1 MHNPLRFL
9 LASLLVPAVVLLGE
23 TASLAQYYPP
33 AAPPPAAPPPG
44 YGPPPGQPM
53 PGYAPTPYRPAYQ
66 PMPVAYPGYHE
77 HDGFYMRLAIGAG
90 YLNTTMSVSGDSATL
105 SGFAGSFAA
114 AFGGAIAPNLI
125 LYGEISGMSANE
137 PELSYRGTSTT
148 QRDVTFSMLTF
159 GPGLAYYLQPMNV
172 YFSGSVGFGYFNASD
187 DNDYY
192 EDENSD
198 LGFGF
203 STMMGKEWWVTA
215 DWGLGVAAQFQMATA
230 KLDDTRFTGYGFA
243 LMLSATYN

>member
-33 AAPPPAAPPPG
+33 AAPPPG

-53 PGYAPTPYRPAYQ
+53 PGYAPTPYRP
-66 PMPVAYPGYHE
+66 MPVNYPGYHE
-77 HDGFYMRLAIGAG
+77 HDGFYMRLVGGAG
-90 YLNTTMSVSGDSATL
+90 YLNTTASYAGQSTTI

-114 AFGGAIAPNLI
+114 AFGGTIAPNLI
-125 LYGEISGMSANE
+125 IYGEIAGMSARN
-137 PELSYRGTSTT
+137 PEVSSGGQSWTAHGTTL
-148 QRDVTFSMLTF
+148 SMLTF

-172 YFSGSVGFGYFNASD
+172 YFSGTVGFGYFNSSRND
-187 DNDYY
+187 DDYY
-192 EDENSD
+192 GDEDDGENSD

-203 STMMGKEWWVTA
+203 STMVGKEWWLTA
-215 DWGLGVAAQFQMATA
+215 DWGIGVAGQFQLATA
-230 KLDDTRFTGYGFA
+230 KYYDERLTGYGFA
-243 LMLSATYN
+243 LMFSATYN

>member
-1 MHNPLRFL
+1 
-9 LASLLVPAVVLLGE
+9 
-23 TASLAQYYPP
+23 
-33 AAPPPAAPPPG
+33 
-44 YGPPPGQPM
+44 M
-53 PGYAPTPYRPAYQ
+53 PVYEPTPYR

-77 HDGFYMRLAIGAG
+77 HDGFYLRLVMGAG

-114 AFGGAIAPNLI
+114 AVGGSIAPNLI
-125 LYGEISGMSANE
+125 IYGEISGMSVNE
-137 PELSYRGTSTT
+137 PTMSYRGTSST

-172 YFSGSVGFGYFNASD
+172 YFSGSVGFGYFNFSD
-187 DNDYY
+187 NNDYY

-198 LGFGF
+198 LGFGL
-203 STMMGKEWWVTA
+203 STMMGKEWWVTT

-230 KLDDTRFTGYGFA
+230 KLNETRFTGYGFA
-243 LMLSATYN
+243 LMFSATYN